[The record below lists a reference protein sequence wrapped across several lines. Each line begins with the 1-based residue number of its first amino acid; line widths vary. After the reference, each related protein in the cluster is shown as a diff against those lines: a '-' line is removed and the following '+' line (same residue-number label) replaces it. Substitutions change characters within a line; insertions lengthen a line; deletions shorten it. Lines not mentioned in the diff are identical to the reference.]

1 MIASTLLV
9 VPVLV
14 LSRSEKES
22 EVESL
27 TNRCVFGINSDS
39 MIHGPCG
46 NIYLPYQSIYHRKR
60 SHQRQTIRTGT
71 SELGTYGIMT
81 AIKKERVSVKHPN
94 THPMIPISLSYICT

>member
-1 MIASTLLV
+1 MIAIYL
-9 VPVLV
+9 PV

-39 MIHGPCG
+39 MIHVPCG

-81 AIKKERVSVKHPN
+81 AIKERESVKHPN